1 MNVKPDQLAI
11 QAAVA
16 LNADLLTSNSAW
28 GYNGTI
34 EDFARL
40 VEECRAIVTR
50 EVSLPTLDTVLDAYW
65 DIQMEVMNGYR
76 SVEWYLL

>member
-16 LNADLLTSNSAW
+16 LNADLLTSDAAW
-28 GYNGTI
+28 GYNGSV

-40 VEECRAIVTR
+40 LQECHAIVTR
-50 EVSLPTLDTVLDAYW
+50 EVFLPTLDTVLDAYW
-65 DIQMEVMNGYR
+65 DIQMEVMNGDR
-76 SVEWYLL
+76 NINWYL

>member
-11 QAAVA
+11 QAAAA

-28 GYNGTI
+28 GYNGTV

-40 VEECRAIVTR
+40 LQECHAIVKETFM
-50 EVSLPTLDTVLDAYW
+50 PTLDTVLDAYW
-65 DIQMEVMNGYR
+65 DVQMEVMNGER
-76 SVEWYLL
+76 NINWYL